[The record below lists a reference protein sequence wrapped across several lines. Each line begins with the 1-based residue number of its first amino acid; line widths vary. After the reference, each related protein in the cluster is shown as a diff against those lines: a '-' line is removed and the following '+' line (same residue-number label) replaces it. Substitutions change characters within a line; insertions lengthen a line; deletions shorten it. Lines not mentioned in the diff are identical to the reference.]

1 MDDIRRVIDAAGR
14 RLLFNDWLARLT
26 VLATVVL
33 GVAFAARVGQK
44 LVPFEVPWSMA
55 WLIGACVALVLAG
68 VWALVARKKEL
79 EIAQHVD
86 ERAGLRES
94 LSTALVVSKDQD
106 GWSRNIVA
114 DAGARAKRVVV
125 RDTVPIT
132 APKLWAMPAA
142 LLLALAAVW
151 WLPSY
156 DVTGMFA
163 QREQAEQQQRE
174 IQEVRAEAQ
183 AAEDKIEELMSKAG
197 IEVDDEGDAVD
208 EQPEIDPKAPLTP
221 DDVRREAIKK
231 LTNLAEQLDEK
242 LNESEEAKAL
252 EALNRSMRQLKTPGE
267 GPGSE
272 MAKQMARGNYEQ
284 AQKELEKLAEQI
296 ASGEMSEEQKQ
307 QLAENLEAMSQQLEQ
322 LADQRQQLEEQL
334 QAAGFS
340 KEQAQQM
347 ARDPSQMQQQLEQNQ
362 SMSPEQKEQ
371 LQQQAQAQQ
380 KASDCMNGACSAMSQ
395 MAQGLQNE
403 SQQGGQQ
410 SMDGAQAMSQQLSQM
425 EMMQAEMQ
433 SAQMAMSECQSQMA
447 QMGQGMCEN
456 PGSGQGMN
464 GAWRMGQSTSMG
476 SGSGGPGRGNGVGPQ
491 EQQTDY
497 MVRTEK
503 ANVNTGEGPVI
514 ASTLVHGAQIRGESR
529 QTFSAVASSASA
541 EAAEAIEHSRVPRR
555 HEAAVQHYFGRL
567 ERAATSGDDA
577 AGEAD
582 AGS

>member
-26 VLATVVL
+26 VLLTVVL

-44 LVPFEVPWSMA
+44 LVPFDVPWATA
-55 WLIGACVALVLAG
+55 WLIGAGVALVLAG
-68 VWALVARKKEL
+68 VWAIAARKKEL

-94 LSTALVVSKDQD
+94 LSTALVVAKAQD
-106 GWSRNIVA
+106 GWSRNVVES
-114 DAGARAKRVVV
+114 AGERAKRVVV

-132 APKLWAMPAA
+132 APRLWAMPAA

-163 QREQAEQQQRE
+163 EREQAEEQQRE

-183 AAEDKIEELMSKAG
+183 AAEEKIQELMSKAG
-197 IEVDDEGDAVD
+197 MEVDDEGEAAD
-208 EQPEIDPKAPLTP
+208 EQPEIDPNAPITP
-221 DDVRREAIKK
+221 EDVRREAIKK
-231 LTNLAEQLDEK
+231 LTNLADQLDEK

-284 AQKELEKLAEQI
+284 AQQELEKLAEQI

-307 QLAENLEAMSQQLEQ
+307 QLAKNLEAMSEQLRE

-334 QAAGFS
+334 QAAGYS
-340 KEQAQQM
+340 AEQAQQM
-347 ARDPSQMQQQLEQNQ
+347 ARDPSQMQQQLQQNQ
-362 SMSPEQKEQ
+362 DLSQEQKQQ

-380 KASDCMNGACSAMSQ
+380 RASDSMNGACNAMSQ
-395 MAQGLQNE
+395 MAQGLQNP

-410 SMDGAQAMSQQLSQM
+410 SMDGAQAMGQQLSQM

-433 SAQMAMSECQSQMA
+433 SAQMAMSEA
-447 QMGQGMCEN
+447 QAQLQRMGQGMCEGSS
-456 PGSGQGMN
+456 PGQGQGMN
-464 GAWRMGQSTSMG
+464 GAWRMGESTAMG
-476 SGSGGPGRGNGVGPQ
+476 SGSGGPGRGNGFGPEAQ
-491 EQQTDY
+491 ATDY
-497 MVRTEK
+497 MVRKEK

-514 ASTLVHGAQIRGESR
+514 ASTLVHGAQIRGESK
-529 QTFSAVASSASA
+529 QTFSAVATSARA

-555 HEAAVQHYFGRL
+555 HESAVQHYFGRL
-567 ERAATSGDDA
+567 EQ
-577 AGEAD
+577 
-582 AGS
+582 AGSDSDAEGTEP